1 VVYFLTQKHREVTE
15 EQREKMLLQLQ
26 NITKGYGEPGTHSY
40 RAVLKD
46 LNFEIKQGDK
56 VAIVGPSGSGKTT
69 LLNLIGA
76 LDLPELGKILFEGKE
91 ITGYSKTE
99 LATFRNKHLGFVFQM
114 HHLMPQL
121 SLWENVLLPLLPQ
134 GYKISKEQ
142 KDWAEYLVK
151 KVGIWEQRNQKPSEM
166 SGGECQRTAVVR
178 ALINKPSLILADEPT
193 GALDEENATALTDLL
208 KQLSDDEG
216 VTLVTVTHS
225 LVLAEQMDK
234 IFKLKNGILV

>member
-1 VVYFLTQKHREVTE
+1 
-15 EQREKMLLQLQ
+15 MLLQLQ
-26 NITKGYGEPGTHSY
+26 NITKGYGEPGTHAY
-40 RAVLKD
+40 RAVLKN
-46 LNFEIKQGDK
+46 LTFELVHGEK
-56 VAIVGPSGSGKTT
+56 VAIAGPSGSGKTT

-76 LDLPELGKILFEGKE
+76 LDQPESGKIFFEEKD

-99 LATFRNKHLGFVFQM
+99 LATFRNKHLGFVFQL

-134 GYKISKEQ
+134 GNRIAKEQ

-178 ALINKPSLILADEPT
+178 ALINKPKLILADEPT
-193 GALDEENATALTDLL
+193 GALDEENANALTDLL
-208 KQLSDDEG
+208 KQLSDEEG

-225 LVLAEQMDK
+225 AILAGQMDK
-234 IFKLKNGILV
+234 VYNLKNGVLI